1 MGNNALSP
9 PPSPTYVRKNMTELS
24 IHNNNSARTII
35 TEEQMTA
42 ATIASRLANNVDID
56 VILKGFER
64 ALQFFTFEDLC
75 LMEIV
80 SVSFRQLVYQNG
92 FHVWKALVHAN
103 RYEKKYCHT
112 IPFTDSTDK
121 NVVAKRKKKTP
132 LYWKLCLIRS
142 RQNEVDDELSHLSHT
157 ALLKQLLNDVSNIY
171 ANDKNIKIYG
181 VVCDIVTTNNI
192 DFAKV
197 ISRVRVSAMNTILV
211 LNIKTLSTI
220 KHYCAET
227 KQYRCL
233 IGQLAFITWSADD
246 ERKRLKVEKLMGYSP
261 KVIMKENKVP
271 GFIGHADELLYVKP
285 EHWFLKGAIKQIF
298 SFILV
303 FRDDLSAITYIKEKQ
318 NSLNKRHTGRNNNDN
333 RIHYVTLDLFDEI
346 YHPSFSQD
354 ISPWFSDQ
362 LNNDIV
368 PSYMYNKDFITYY
381 CRKEDSKA
389 YRGPSFRRYHS
400 ELDRRF
406 NGFVI
411 ADRSKKDDKITYEN
425 KVFQKSGPRIHPFTF
440 RRVDDNMKQ
449 EDPPKF
455 VLLKKKWRLNDAFM
469 KIYRNNYTA

>member
-1 MGNNALSP
+1 M
-9 PPSPTYVRKNMTELS
+9 ELS
-24 IHNNNSARTII
+24 IHNKNSATTII
-35 TEEQMTA
+35 TEEQKTA

-56 VILKGFER
+56 LILKGFER
-64 ALQFFTFEDLC
+64 ALVFFTFEELC
-75 LMEIV
+75 LIEIV
-80 SVSFRQLVYQNG
+80 SVSFRQLIYQNG

-112 IPFTDSTDK
+112 IPFMDASTTDK
-121 NVVAKRKKKTP
+121 NVVVETKKKTP
-132 LYWKLCLIRS
+132 SYWKLCLIRS

-171 ANDKNIKIYG
+171 VNDKNIKIYG

-192 DFAKV
+192 VFAKV

-220 KHYCAET
+220 KQYCAET
-227 KQYRCL
+227 KKYRCL

-246 ERKRLKVEKLMGYSP
+246 ERKRLKVEKIMGYSP
-261 KVIMKENKVP
+261 KVIMKENEVP

-303 FRDDLSAITYIKEKQ
+303 FVDDQSAITYIKGKQ
-318 NSLNKRHTGRNNNDN
+318 NSLNKRHAGHNGDDN
-333 RIHYVTLDLFDEI
+333 RIHYITLDLFDEI

-354 ISPWFSDQ
+354 ISPWFADQ
-362 LNNDIV
+362 LENNVV
-368 PSYMYNKDFITYY
+368 PSYMYNEDFTTYY
-381 CRKEDSKA
+381 CRKGDSKA

-411 ADRSKKDDKITYEN
+411 AHQNKNDDIITYEN

-440 RRVDDNMKQ
+440 RHVDDYMKQ
-449 EDPPKF
+449 GDPPKF
-455 VLLKKKWRLNDAFM
+455 KLLKKKWRLNDAFM
-469 KIYRNNYTA
+469 KIYRNNYTSYKV